1 MRLMR
6 SLLLL
11 PAAAL
16 LLGALRPV
24 QEPAVTVVEIG
35 AGLSMMIGQGG
46 NVGVLAGPE
55 GMFVVDSQF
64 ERMSTALFK
73 AMDDI
78 QPGTPVRWLVNTHW
92 HGDHTGG
99 NAKLGMLAF
108 RMAHVKVRDR
118 MQTGT
123 TSRPAAP
130 PEALP
135 NLTFEDGVTIY
146 TNGQTIEIRHV
157 GPAHTD
163 GDSILLFHGS
173 KAAHAGDL
181 LFNRMFPFVDH
192 DSGGSVAGLIA
203 ALKDLHAALPDDWR
217 IIPGHGALA
226 TKADL
231 AESIRMLESTL
242 SLVKS
247 RVEAKHT
254 REQIFEAG
262 LPEEWGTWSWSFVS
276 TQRWMETLVRECE
289 LK

>member
-1 MRLMR
+1 MARMR

-11 PAAAL
+11 PVAAL

-24 QEPAVTVVEIG
+24 QEPSVTVVPVG
-35 AGLSMMIGQGG
+35 AGLSMIIGQGG

-55 GMFVVDSQF
+55 GLFVVDSQF

-78 QPGTPVRWLVNTHW
+78 QHGTPVRWLVNTHW

-99 NAKLGMLAF
+99 NAKIGMLAF

-118 MQTGT
+118 MQTGAT
-123 TSRPAAP
+123 GRPASP

-135 NLTFEDGVTIY
+135 NLTFEDGVTVY
-146 TNGQTIEIRHV
+146 ANGQAVEIRHV
-157 GPAHTD
+157 GAAHTD

-192 DSGGSVAGLIA
+192 DSGGSVAGLLA
-203 ALKDLHAALPDDWR
+203 ALKDLHASLPDDWR

-231 AESIRMLESTL
+231 AESIRMIESTL
-242 SLVKS
+242 ALVQS

-254 REQIFEAG
+254 KEQILAAG
-262 LPEEWGTWSWSFVS
+262 LPDEWSSWSWSFVS
-276 TQRWMETLVRECE
+276 TQRWMETLARECG